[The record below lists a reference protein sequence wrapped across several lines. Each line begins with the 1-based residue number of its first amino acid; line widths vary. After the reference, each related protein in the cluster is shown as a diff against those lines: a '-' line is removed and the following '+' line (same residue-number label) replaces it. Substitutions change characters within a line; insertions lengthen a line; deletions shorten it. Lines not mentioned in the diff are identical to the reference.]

1 MSEFLKIISTYDI
14 LNSFFPGV
22 AFCIILR
29 RFTHFNLLGKSTFE
43 NIFIC
48 YLAGM
53 ILSRLGS
60 LFLSSILRKTCNKY
74 WVSYKDYIEY
84 SKKDESIKILSDENN
99 LYRTLITMFMALVIA
114 KVIDLFFRKLTNDY
128 VLIIAFIVLAA
139 LFVLSYR
146 KRLRQI
152 YQRIQAAKNNSDR
165 NKEGQNF

>member
-22 AFCIILR
+22 VFCVILR
-29 RFTHFNLLGKSTFE
+29 RCTHFNLLEKSTFE

-60 LFLSSILRKTCNKY
+60 LFLSPILRKTCNKY
-74 WVSYKDYIEY
+74 WVSYKDYIEC

-99 LYRTLITMFMALVIA
+99 LYRTLITMFIALVVA
-114 KVIDLFFRKLTNDY
+114 KVFDLFFRKLVNHF
-128 VLIIAFIVLAA
+128 LILAFIVLAA

-146 KRLRQI
+146 KRVQQI
-152 YQRIQAAKNNSDR
+152 YQRIQVAKNNSDR
-165 NKEGQNF
+165 NKEDKNF